1 MNENR
6 PTFRD
11 RMKPMEYLG
20 FAAVAAIFTGLVV
33 LLTSK
38 NWVLVGI
45 FALAAFVVCLITLA
59 TLLLMVNKD
68 IDKTKLEAAKRD
80 EEESK

>member
-11 RMKPMEYLG
+11 RMKPVEYVG

-33 LLTSK
+33 LLVSRS
-38 NWVLVGI
+38 WLLVAV
-45 FALAAFVVCLITLA
+45 FALIAFVVCLITLA
-59 TLLLMVNKD
+59 TLLLLINKD
-68 IDKTKLEAAKRD
+68 IDKTKLEAAKR
-80 EEESK
+80 EEEAGE

>member
-11 RMKPMEYLG
+11 RMKPTEYLG

-33 LLTSK
+33 LLVSR
-38 NWVLVGI
+38 NWLLVTV
-45 FALAAFVVCLITLA
+45 FALVAFVVCLITLA
-59 TLLLMVNKD
+59 TLLLVINKD
-68 IDKTKLEAAKRD
+68 IDKNKLEAAKR
-80 EEESK
+80 EEEAGE

>member
-11 RMKPMEYLG
+11 RMKPAEYLG

-33 LLTSK
+33 LLVSR
-38 NWVLVGI
+38 NWLLVTV
-45 FALAAFVVCLITLA
+45 FALVAFVVCLITLA
-59 TLLLMVNKD
+59 TLLLVINKD
-68 IDKTKLEAAKRD
+68 IDKNKLEAAKR
-80 EEESK
+80 EEEAGE